1 LFSWFINWYIKIVNL
16 CVEKTFKMTGWNKL
30 PLVEEF
36 YTIQG
41 EGYHTGKPAYFIRIG
56 GCDIG
61 CSWCDT
67 KFSWNPDLFPLVET
81 DRVIENV
88 LNTGAKAVV
97 VTGGEPLMYNLTY
110 LCSELKKH
118 RVETFIETCGAYPL
132 TGVWDWICL
141 SPKRSAP
148 PLKEIMELANE
159 LKVIIQTKRDIPWA
173 KINADRVKDSCHL
186 FLQPEWSRYTKIL
199 PVIVDHVKKN
209 PRWRISLQ
217 VHKFM
222 HIP

>member
-1 LFSWFINWYIKIVNL
+1 
-16 CVEKTFKMTGWNKL
+16 MTGGKKL

-41 EGYHTGKPAYFIRIG
+41 EGYHAGKPAYFIRIG

-67 KFSWNPDLFPLVET
+67 KFSWDPDIHPLVET
-81 DRVIENV
+81 DRVIENA
-88 LNTGAKAVV
+88 LDTKARAVV
-97 VTGGEPLMYNLTY
+97 VTGGEPLMYDLTY

-118 RVETFIETCGAYPL
+118 GVETFVETCGAYPL
-132 TGVWDWICL
+132 TGIWDWICL
-141 SPKRSAP
+141 SPKQSAP
-148 PLKEIMELANE
+148 PLKEIIEKANE
-159 LKVIIQTKRDIPWA
+159 LKVIIQTKGDIPWA
-173 KINADRVKDSCHL
+173 EINAEQVNNRCHL
-186 FLQPEWSRYTKIL
+186 YLQPEWSQQKKIL
-199 PVIVDHVKKN
+199 PLIIDYVKMN

-217 VHKFM
+217 THKFM